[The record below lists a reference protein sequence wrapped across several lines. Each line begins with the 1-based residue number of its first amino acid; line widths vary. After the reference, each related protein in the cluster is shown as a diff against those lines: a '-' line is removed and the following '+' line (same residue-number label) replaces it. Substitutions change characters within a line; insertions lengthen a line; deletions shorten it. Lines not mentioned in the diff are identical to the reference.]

1 MHGGMERVT
10 DTGAR
15 VGTVDS
21 WDRVSLLPEM
31 AGLARRT
38 LAATRSML
46 MHCTCD
52 EGAAVP
58 RHEHPQEQFTIMLEG
73 RLRFVT
79 GAEGAENEFEAGEG
93 DVVTIPPDVPHRADA
108 LAPST
113 WIDVF
118 TPIREEL
125 LPAR

>member
-1 MHGGMERVT
+1 METVT
-10 DTGAR
+10 ERDVGVGA
-15 VGTVDS
+15 VDS
-21 WDRVSLLPEM
+21 WDRVSMLPEM
-31 AGLARRT
+31 PGLARRS

-46 MHCTCD
+46 MHCTCE

-79 GAEGAENEFEAGEG
+79 GGEGAENEFEAGKG
-93 DVVTIPPDVPHRADA
+93 DVVTIPPDVPHSASA

-125 LPAR
+125 LPAP